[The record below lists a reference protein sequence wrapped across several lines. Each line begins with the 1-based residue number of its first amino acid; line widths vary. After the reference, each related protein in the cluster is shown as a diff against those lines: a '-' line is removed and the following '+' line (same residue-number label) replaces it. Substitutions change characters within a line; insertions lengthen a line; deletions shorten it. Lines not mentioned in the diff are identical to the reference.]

1 MSMVA
6 SWAKN
11 FLESSRTV
19 WVIGA
24 VILCFFA
31 LTNLPW
37 QLDDYDQAQ
46 QAFTSF
52 EMIKE
57 GHWFFQRTPHEL
69 IAQKPPLVGW
79 SSAAIFAI
87 TRSWD
92 IAWRLP
98 SFLTAVLLA
107 TILFRAATA
116 AYGAA
121 AGLIALGALGLNL
134 LSVRLA
140 TLVRTD
146 MPLALV
152 IFLLGLL
159 IWRKIRTREPWQP
172 RERWEM
178 FALLTA
184 SMFIK
189 GPMVFAFLTPGIL
202 LFQWLAGK
210 QSTANAWC
218 GFWPWIASFA
228 LFSIWVICGIK
239 FVPGFYEDVVM
250 KEFLGRFSETVHRPQ
265 PVLYYLPH
273 LLQKFAPWSVLILAL
288 GVLSFPRTRSGL
300 RNLFRQTNP
309 DILWL
314 VCWSFGGFVVMSLI
328 PSKRVD
334 RIYPVVAPLCL
345 LLAAQVAG
353 SSRIKQRGE
362 RVLRWS
368 AAALL
373 FSILFT
379 GSYMTGK
386 VLSDYRDNVNHL
398 EVFSRAVNEQAVAHH
413 WRYEVIAG
421 GAGGSEGMLLYLQK
435 PHFIKP
441 DEAVQEW
448 NRKALDALVVPKNKI
463 SELMRELQNAAI
475 APLRSIDRKT
485 DPQIGYFL
493 VTRRSFSDRS
503 RARA

>member
-1 MSMVA
+1 M
-6 SWAKN
+6 SWAKG

-57 GHWFFQRTPHEL
+57 GHWFYQRTPHEL

-79 SSAAIFAI
+79 VSAAIFSI

-98 SFLTAVLLA
+98 SFLMAVVLA
-107 TILFRAATA
+107 TILYRAAMA

-121 AGLIALGALGLNL
+121 AALIALGAFGLNL

-146 MPLALV
+146 MPLALI

-159 IWRKIRTREPWQP
+159 IWQKIRARGPWHP

-178 FALLTA
+178 FVLLTA

-189 GPMVFAFLTPGIL
+189 GPMVFALLLPGIV
-202 LFQWLAGK
+202 LFRWLAEK
-210 QSTANAWC
+210 QSGANAWC
-218 GFWPWIASFA
+218 GFWPWIASFT

-239 FVPGFYEDVVM
+239 FVPGFYQDVVM
-250 KEFLGRFSETVHRPQ
+250 TEFLGRFSQTVHRSQ

-273 LLQKFAPWSVLILAL
+273 LVQKFAPWSVLILAL
-288 GVLSFPRTRSGL
+288 GVLSFSRTRSGI
-300 RNLFRQTNP
+300 RNLFSQTNP

-314 VCWSFGGFVVMSLI
+314 VCWSFGGFVVMSLV

-334 RIYPVVAPLCL
+334 RIYPVIAPLCL
-345 LLAAQVAG
+345 LLAAQVGG
-353 SSRIKQRGE
+353 SSRIKQTGE
-362 RVLRWS
+362 RVLQWS

-379 GSYMTGK
+379 GTYVTGK
-386 VLSDYRDNVNHL
+386 VLSDYRDNANHL
-398 EVFSRAVNEQAVAHH
+398 EVFSRAVNEQAVAHDWH
-413 WRYEVIAG
+413 YEVIAG

-435 PHFIKP
+435 LHFIKP

-448 NRKALDALVVPKNKI
+448 NREGLDALVVPKHKI
-463 SELMRELQNAAI
+463 SELIRELPNAVI
-475 APLRSIDRKT
+475 TPLWSIDRKT
-485 DPQIGYFL
+485 DPQVGYVL
-493 VTRRSFSDRS
+493 VTRRS
-503 RARA
+503 

>member
-1 MSMVA
+1 
-6 SWAKN
+6 
-11 FLESSRTV
+11 
-19 WVIGA
+19 
-24 VILCFFA
+24 
-31 LTNLPW
+31 
-37 QLDDYDQAQ
+37 
-46 QAFTSF
+46 
-52 EMIKE
+52 
-57 GHWFFQRTPHEL
+57 L

-79 SSAAIFAI
+79 ASAAIFAI

-92 IAWRLP
+92 VAWRLP

-107 TILFRAATA
+107 TILFRAAIA

-121 AGLIALGALGLNL
+121 AALIALSAFGLNQ

-152 IFLLGLL
+152 IFLVGLL
-159 IWRKIRTREPWQP
+159 IWQKICAREPWQP

-178 FALLTA
+178 LVLLTA
-184 SMFIK
+184 AMFIK
-189 GPMVFAFLTPGIL
+189 GPVVFAFVLPGIV

-210 QSTANAWC
+210 SRTANAWC
-218 GFWPWIASFA
+218 GSWPWIASLA
-228 LFSIWVICGIK
+228 LFSIWVICGVK
-239 FVPGFYEDVVM
+239 LVPGFYEQVVM
-250 KEFLGRFSETVHRPQ
+250 KEFLGRFSQTVHRPE

-273 LLQKFAPWSVLILAL
+273 LLQKFAPWSVLMLAL
-288 GVLSFPRTRSGL
+288 GVLSFPRTRSGI
-300 RNLFRQTNP
+300 RNLFSQTNP

-314 VCWSFGGFVVMSLI
+314 VCWSFGGFVVMSLV

-345 LLAAQVAG
+345 LLAAQVGG

-362 RVLRWS
+362 RALQWS

-373 FSILFT
+373 FSMLFT
-379 GSYMTGK
+379 GSYVTAK
-386 VLSDYRDNVNHL
+386 VLSEYRDNANHL

-413 WRYEVIAG
+413 WRYEVISG
-421 GAGGSEGMLLYLQK
+421 GARGSSQGMLLYLQK

-441 DEAVQEW
+441 ETAVQEW
-448 NRKALDALVVPKNKI
+448 NGEALDALVVPKNRI

-475 APLRSIDRKT
+475 APFQSVDRKT
-485 DPQIGYFL
+485 DPQTGYFL
-493 VTRRSFSDRS
+493 VTRRAD
-503 RARA
+503 

>member
-1 MSMVA
+1 
-6 SWAKN
+6 
-11 FLESSRTV
+11 
-19 WVIGA
+19 
-24 VILCFFA
+24 
-31 LTNLPW
+31 
-37 QLDDYDQAQ
+37 LDDYDQAQ

-79 SSAAIFAI
+79 ASAAIFAI

-98 SFLTAVLLA
+98 SFLAAIVLA
-107 TILFRAATA
+107 IILFRASNA

-121 AGLIALGALGLNL
+121 AALIALGAFGLNL
-134 LSVRLA
+134 LSVRLS

-159 IWRKIRTREPWQP
+159 IWQKIRAREAWQP
-172 RERWEM
+172 HERWQM

-189 GPMVFAFLTPGIL
+189 GPIVFAFLLPGIV
-202 LFQWLAGK
+202 LFQWIAGK
-210 QSTANAWC
+210 QNTANAWC
-218 GFWPWIASFA
+218 GLWPWIASFA

-239 FVPGFYEDVVM
+239 FVPGFYHDVVM

-288 GVLSFPRTRSGL
+288 GVLSFPRTRSGI
-300 RNLFRQTNP
+300 RNLFRQANP

-314 VCWSFGGFVVMSLI
+314 VCWSFGGFVVMSLV

-334 RIYPVVAPLCL
+334 RIYPVVPPLCL
-345 LLAAQVAG
+345 LLAAQIDG
-353 SSRIKQRGE
+353 SSRVKQTGE
-362 RVLRWS
+362 RVLQWS
-368 AAALL
+368 AATLL

-379 GSYMTGK
+379 GSYVIGK
-386 VLSDYRDNVNHL
+386 VLSDYRDNANHL

-421 GAGGSEGMLLYLQK
+421 GATGSEGMLLYLQK

-448 NRKALDALVVPKNKI
+448 NREALDALVVPKSKI
-463 SELMRELQNAAI
+463 SELMRELQKAAI
-475 APLRSIDRKT
+475 SPLRSVDRKT
-485 DPQIGYFL
+485 YPQIGYVL
-493 VTRRSFSDRS
+493 VTRRS
-503 RARA
+503 

>member
-1 MSMVA
+1 MDA
-6 SWAKN
+6 SWARSL
-11 FLESSRTV
+11 LESSRTV
-19 WVIGA
+19 WVISA
-24 VILCFFA
+24 VILCLFA

-69 IAQKPPLVGW
+69 IAQKPPLVSW
-79 SSAAIFAI
+79 ASAAIFAV

-98 SFLTAVLLA
+98 SFLAAVVFA
-107 TILFRAATA
+107 TILFRAALA

-121 AGLIALGALGLNL
+121 SALIALGAFGLNL

-152 IFLLGLL
+152 IFLVGLL
-159 IWRKIRTREPWQP
+159 IWQKIRDRKPWQP

-178 FALLTA
+178 FALLIA
-184 SMFIK
+184 SMLIK
-189 GPMVFAFLTPGIL
+189 GPIVFAFLLPGIV

-210 QSTANAWC
+210 RSGANAWC
-218 GFWPWIASFA
+218 GWWPWIASLA
-228 LFSIWVICGIK
+228 LFSVWVTCGIK
-239 FVPGFYEDVVM
+239 FVPGFYEQVVI
-250 KEFLGRFSETVHRPQ
+250 KEFLGRFSDTVHRPQ

-273 LLQKFAPWSVLILAL
+273 LLHKFAPWSVLILAL
-288 GVLSFPRTRSGL
+288 GVLSFRRTRSGI
-300 RNLFRQTNP
+300 RNLFRQANP

-314 VCWSFGGFVVMSLI
+314 VCWSLGGFVVMSLV

-334 RIYPVVAPLCL
+334 RIYPIVPPLCL
-345 LLAAQVAG
+345 LLAAQIAG
-353 SSRIKQRGE
+353 DFRTRHSDQ

-373 FSILFT
+373 FSIVFT
-379 GSYMTGK
+379 GGYTAAKM
-386 VLSDYRDNVNHL
+386 LSDYRDHADHL
-398 EVFSRAVNEQAVAHH
+398 EVFSRAVNEHAVAHH
-413 WRYEVIAG
+413 WRYEVISG
-421 GAGGSEGMLLYLQK
+421 GGGGYEGMLLYLQK
-435 PHFIKP
+435 PRFLQPSK
-441 DEAVQEW
+441 AVQEW
-448 NRKALDALVVPKNKI
+448 NGGALDALVVPKDKI
-463 SELMRELQNAAI
+463 SELMGELQNAAI

-493 VTRRSFSDRS
+493 VTRRS
-503 RARA
+503 

>member
-1 MSMVA
+1 MDA
-6 SWAKN
+6 SWARN
-11 FLESSRTV
+11 FLESSRSV
-19 WVIGA
+19 WAISA
-24 VILCFFA
+24 VILCLFV

-37 QLDDYDQAQ
+37 RLDDYDQAQ

-79 SSAAIFAI
+79 ASAAIFAI

-98 SFLTAVLLA
+98 SFLTAVVLA
-107 TILFRAATA
+107 TILFRAAIA

-121 AGLIALGALGLNL
+121 AALIALGAFGLNL

-152 IFLLGLL
+152 MFLLGLL
-159 IWRKIRTREPWQP
+159 IWQKIRGRESWQP

-189 GPMVFAFLTPGIL
+189 GPIVFAFLLPGVV

-210 QSTANAWC
+210 RSGANPWC
-218 GFWPWIASFA
+218 GWWPWIASLA
-228 LFSIWVICGIK
+228 LFSLWVICGIK
-239 FVPGFYEDVVM
+239 FVPGFYEQVVV
-250 KEFLGRFSETVHRPQ
+250 KEFLGRFSQTVHRPQ
-265 PVLYYLPH
+265 PVLFYIPH
-273 LLQKFAPWSVLILAL
+273 LLHKFAPWSVLILAL
-288 GVLSFPRTRSGL
+288 GVLSFCRMRSEI
-300 RNLFRQTNP
+300 RNPFRQITP

-314 VCWSFGGFVVMSLI
+314 VCWSLGGLVVMSLV

-334 RIYPVVAPLCL
+334 RIYPVVPPLCL
-345 LLAAQVAG
+345 LLAAQIAG
-353 SSRIKQRGE
+353 DFRIRQTDE
-362 RVLRWS
+362 RVLQWS

-373 FSILFT
+373 FSMVFT
-379 GSYMTGK
+379 GGYTAAK
-386 VLSDYRDNVNHL
+386 VLSDYRDRADHL
-398 EVFSRAVNEQAVAHH
+398 EVFSRAVNEQVVAHN
-413 WRYEVIAG
+413 WRYEVISGNG
-421 GAGGSEGMLLYLQK
+421 GGYEGMLLYLQK
-435 PHFIKP
+435 PRFLQPSK
-441 DEAVQEW
+441 AVEEW
-448 NRKALDALVVPKNKI
+448 NGGALDALVVPKDKI
-463 SELMRELQNAAI
+463 SQLMRELQNAAI
-475 APLRSIDRKT
+475 APFRSVDRKT
-485 DPQIGYFL
+485 DPHIGYFL
-493 VTRRSFSDRS
+493 VTRRAD
-503 RARA
+503 

>member
-1 MSMVA
+1 MSVGA

-11 FLESSRTV
+11 LLESSRTV
-19 WVIGA
+19 WAIGA
-24 VILCFFA
+24 VILCLFA
-31 LTNLPW
+31 IANLPW

-79 SSAAIFAI
+79 ASAAIFAI

-98 SFLTAVLLA
+98 SFLAAVVLA
-107 TILFRAATA
+107 TILFRAANA
-116 AYGAA
+116 AYGAVA
-121 AGLIALGALGLNL
+121 ALIAVSSFGLNQMT
-134 LSVRLA
+134 VRLA

-146 MPLALV
+146 MPLTLV

-159 IWRKIRTREPWQP
+159 IWQKIRTCQPWKP

-189 GPMVFAFLTPGIL
+189 GPMVFALLLPGIV

-210 QSTANAWC
+210 QSTAKAWC

-228 LFSIWVICGIK
+228 LFLIWVICGIK

-250 KEFLGRFSETVHRPQ
+250 TEFLGRFSQTVHRPQ

-288 GVLSFPRTRSGL
+288 GVLSFPRTRSGI
-300 RNLFRQTNP
+300 RNLFRQANP

-314 VCWSFGGFVVMSLI
+314 VCWSFTGFIVMSLV

-334 RIYPVVAPLCL
+334 RIYPVVPPLCL
-345 LLAAQVAG
+345 LLAAQLG
-353 SSRIKQRGE
+353 SSLRIKQTGARA
-362 RVLRWS
+362 LQWS

-373 FSILFT
+373 LSILFT
-379 GSYMTGK
+379 GSYVTGK
-386 VLSDYRDNVNHL
+386 VLSDYRDNANHL
-398 EVFSRAVNEQAVAHH
+398 EIFSRAVNEQSVAHH
-413 WRYEVIAG
+413 WHYEVIAG

-448 NRKALDALVVPKNKI
+448 NREALDALVVPKKKI
-463 SELMRELQNAAI
+463 SELKGDLQNAVI
-475 APLRSIDRKT
+475 TPLRSVDRKT
-485 DPQIGYFL
+485 DPQVGYVL
-493 VTRRSFSDRS
+493 VTKGAD
-503 RARA
+503 

>member
-1 MSMVA
+1 M
-6 SWAKN
+6 
-11 FLESSRTV
+11 
-19 WVIGA
+19 
-24 VILCFFA
+24 
-31 LTNLPW
+31 
-37 QLDDYDQAQ
+37 
-46 QAFTSF
+46 
-52 EMIKE
+52 
-57 GHWFFQRTPHEL
+57 

-79 SSAAIFAI
+79 ASAATFAI

-98 SFLTAVLLA
+98 SFLTAVVLA
-107 TILFRAATA
+107 TILFRAAIA

-121 AGLIALGALGLNL
+121 AALIALGAFGLNL

-159 IWRKIRTREPWQP
+159 IWQKIRAREPWQP

-189 GPMVFAFLTPGIL
+189 GPIVFAFLLPGIVV
-202 LFQWLAGK
+202 FQWLAGE
-210 QSTANAWC
+210 SRTASAWC
-218 GFWPWIASFA
+218 GWWPWIASFA

-288 GVLSFPRTRSGL
+288 GVLSFPRTRSGI
-300 RNLFRQTNP
+300 RSLFRQANP

-314 VCWSFGGFVVMSLI
+314 VCWSFGGFVVMSLV

-334 RIYPVVAPLCL
+334 RIYPVVPPLCL
-345 LLAAQVAG
+345 LLAAQIDG
-353 SSRIKQRGE
+353 SSRIKQTGE
-362 RVLRWS
+362 RVLQWTQRHYSSRSCLPAAMPSEKCCWIIVTTPIISRSS
-368 AAALL
+368 AA
-373 FSILFT
+373 
-379 GSYMTGK
+379 
-386 VLSDYRDNVNHL
+386 R
-398 EVFSRAVNEQAVAHH
+398 
-413 WRYEVIAG
+413 
-421 GAGGSEGMLLYLQK
+421 
-435 PHFIKP
+435 
-441 DEAVQEW
+441 
-448 NRKALDALVVPKNKI
+448 
-463 SELMRELQNAAI
+463 
-475 APLRSIDRKT
+475 
-485 DPQIGYFL
+485 
-493 VTRRSFSDRS
+493 
-503 RARA
+503 